1 MVESEALEPGA
12 VRLEKRPD
20 GIGVL
25 VFDTPKS
32 RVNVL
37 SSRFFEAFQAALDQ
51 ALADPEIE
59 ACVLASAK
67 ADNFIAGADFK
78 EFLEISDALAAERL
92 SQVGHQLLDRIAGS
106 SKPFVAAIDG
116 PALGGGYEVALACH
130 YLIASD
136 SPRTVVGLPE
146 VTLGLLPAAG
156 GCQRLAR
163 RIGLPA
169 ALKLILSGDR
179 VRPGKALELGMID
192 AVTSPGG
199 IVDTAAAAAA
209 RLAQGSLG
217 RRHRI
222 SRADRLLTFTPLRS
236 LPLATAR
243 KEVRK
248 RTRGLY
254 PAPRLILDA
263 VAAGLARGVASGY
276 QSEVRGFGQL
286 VASDASKHMIRLFMA
301 MNDKKPL
308 DAAPPR
314 PVGQLAVIGAGFMG
328 EGIASVSLGQVP
340 VFVKDISADM
350 LSRCASNI
358 AASLDKRVK
367 SGALTH
373 LDRDRQWSRLHLTS
387 RTGDL
392 ERADLVIEAV
402 FEKLDLKQRV
412 LAEIEEVIRPDAGF
426 ASNTSALP
434 IARIAEHARHPG
446 RVLGMHYFSPVPK
459 MPLLEIVVTDRT
471 EPWAIATARKF
482 GMAQGKT
489 CIVVHDGPGFYTSR
503 ILAPYLG
510 EAIALLAEG
519 ARTADVDSAALD
531 FGFPVGPIALLDEV
545 GIDVGAHVSRD
556 LAQAFADR
564 LGDANHSADLLMK
577 LVDAGYLGRKNGRGF
592 YRYPPAGSKA
602 RKTVNPDLYAFFG
615 GPERKTLDRKEMA
628 DRLAFVMMNEAVHCL
643 AEGVLASPADGDV
656 GAILGL
662 GFPPFTGGPFRYID
676 AMGPQSAVR
685 RMTDLASRHGAR
697 FKPAHLLV
705 DVASGGRHFHD
716 DGSVRGALRP

>member
-1 MVESEALEPGA
+1 MESGASEPSA

-25 VFDTPKS
+25 IFDTPDSK
-32 RVNVL
+32 VNVL
-37 SSRFFEAFQAALDQ
+37 SSRLFDAFQTALDQ
-51 ALADPEIE
+51 ALADPEIK

-78 EFLEISDALAAERL
+78 EFLAISDAPSAERL
-92 SQVGHQLLDRIAGS
+92 SQVGHALLDRIAGS
-106 SKPFVAAIDG
+106 GKPFVAAIDG

-130 YLIASD
+130 YRIASD
-136 SPRTVVGLPE
+136 SPKTTVGLPE

-156 GCQRLAR
+156 GCQRLPR
-163 RIGLPA
+163 LIGLPA
-169 ALKLILSGDR
+169 ALNLLLSGDR

-192 AVTSPGG
+192 AITSPGG

-209 RLAQGSLG
+209 RLAQGALT
-217 RRHRI
+217 RRHRL
-222 SRADRLLTFTPLRS
+222 SRRDRLLTFTPLRS
-236 LPLATAR
+236 LALAAAR

-248 RTRGLY
+248 KTRGLY
-254 PAPRLILDA
+254 PAPWLILDA
-263 VAAGLARGVASGY
+263 VATGLGRGVAAGY
-276 QSEVRGFGQL
+276 RSEVQGFGQL
-286 VASDASKHMIRLFMA
+286 VASDASKHLIRLFMA
-301 MNDKKPL
+301 MSDKKP
-308 DAAPPR
+308 AATTPPR
-314 PVGQLAVIGAGFMG
+314 PVRQLAVIGGGFMG

-340 VFVKDISADM
+340 VFVKDISADT
-350 LSRCASNI
+350 LSRCARNI
-358 AASLDKRVK
+358 ATSLAKRVK
-367 SGALTH
+367 SGGLTH
-373 LDRDRQWSRLHLTS
+373 LDRDRQWSHLHLTT
-387 RTGDL
+387 RTEDL
-392 ERADLVIEAV
+392 AGADLVIEAV

-412 LAEIEEVIRPDAGF
+412 LAEVEEVIGPEAVF

-434 IARIAEHARHPG
+434 VARIAEHARHPG

-471 EPWAIATARKF
+471 EAWAIATARKF

-519 ARTADVDSAALD
+519 ADLAEVDAAALD

-556 LAQAFADR
+556 LARAFADR
-564 LGDANHSADLLMK
+564 LGDADRSADLLVK

-602 RKTVNPDLYAFFG
+602 RKSVNPDIYTFFG
-615 GPERKTLDRKEMA
+615 GPVRKAQDRKDMA

-643 AEGVLASPADGDV
+643 EESVLASAADGDV

-662 GFPPFTGGPFRYID
+662 GFPPFTGGPFRYLD
-676 AMGPQSAVR
+676 AMGPQNAVQ
-685 RMTDLASRHGAR
+685 RMLDLASRHGNR
-697 FKPAHLLV
+697 FKPAQRLV
-705 DVASGGRHFHD
+705 DVASGGGHFHG
-716 DGSVRGALRP
+716 DGPVREPFHS